1 MFRRSVPIL
10 LHPAFLDLVVAER
23 VVCLTSYVEISREIY
38 ERERSLSD
46 RKRLPTPAFRFASA
60 FAPGELPPQAEG
72 AYYSRLPS
80 ARIDGV
86 LVQGEAIAENLSERH
101 FRLRSYA
108 LLDLDDRTIRS
119 GEKSDAAV
127 WVCGIDHEGCLRPFY
142 NAIAYETAS
151 KAHPMR
157 SLRIAGAPPVLF
169 VYQPFAGVPLS
180 ECSMTLRYNDAL
192 GFRANVDG
200 WERPSTSEATDLL
213 GHMTE
218 ALPSIA
224 LISGG
229 GAIAPEEKNIVGIEL
244 RDASGQRIARN
255 ATVYLEAT
263 GGYLPRRRVALTDG
277 EGSFPVIALGLETG
291 DSFKIKAGFRN
302 FSGVLDIPFTV
313 V

>member
-1 MFRRSVPIL
+1 MFRRALPIL
-10 LHPAFLDLVVAER
+10 LHPSFLDLVVTER
-23 VVCLTSYVEISREIY
+23 VVCLTSYVEIGRETY
-38 ERERSLSD
+38 DHERRQAD
-46 RKRLPTPAFRFASA
+46 RLELQTPTFRFGTA
-60 FAPGELPPQAEG
+60 FVPGELPPAAEG
-72 AYYSRLPS
+72 AYYSRLPA
-80 ARIDGV
+80 ARIEGI
-86 LVQGEAIAENLSERH
+86 LLQGEAIAANLSGRH

-192 GFRANVDG
+192 GFRANVEG
-200 WERPSTSEATDLL
+200 WERPSTPEATDLL

-218 ALPSIA
+218 ALPGIA

-229 GAIAPEEKNIVGIEL
+229 GTIAPEEKNIVGIEL
-244 RDASGQRIARN
+244 RDHSGQKLNRN
-255 ATVYLEAT
+255 ATVYPAST
-263 GGYLPRRRVALTDG
+263 GRTRTSPTTTAALC
-277 EGSFPVIALGLETG
+277 SPPA
-291 DSFKIKAGFRN
+291 
-302 FSGVLDIPFTV
+302 
-313 V
+313 